1 MWVWRRMLRI
11 SWTERKTNT
20 WIQEKM
26 GIPEE
31 QGILQQI
38 KHQNLSKYC
47 HWERRSDSV
56 VLATIK
62 GEIEGKCF
70 PGRRTAWIEDV
81 RRWTGDDMNVA
92 RTNAMETRYDCCMVA
107 GCLRVVRPTAY
118 DTNTGRSGVRSSV
131 LFGIHPA
138 SMIIRDKSLSTR
150 GFVGNAKSF
159 AAKMLKMRQIQYV

>member
-70 PGRRTAWIEDV
+70 PGRRTAWIDDV

-92 RTNAMETRYDCCMVA
+92 RTNAMERRYDCWYSRMST
-107 GCLRVVRPTAY
+107 LRVVRPTAY
-118 DTNTGRSGVRSSV
+118 EQQQQWPLMGGLLHLVQRGGDWAGGATARPGPSS
-131 LFGIHPA
+131 LYQ
-138 SMIIRDKSLSTR
+138 M
-150 GFVGNAKSF
+150 
-159 AAKMLKMRQIQYV
+159 